1 MQYGSQCDLLSGIS
15 TLTYKLKRGEPY
27 RNWTRLKHQ
36 DYVTE
41 VGFPRLLVRK
51 IWCTL
56 GPIQLDFFAPSAIF
70 FRKWRKG
77 ASWAEPCM
85 A

>member
-1 MQYGSQCDLLSGIS
+1 MQLAVRNLNAYLQIEAWGTIS
-15 TLTYKLKRGEPY
+15 
-27 RNWTRLKHQ
+27 TRLKHQ

-56 GPIQLDFFAPSAIF
+56 GPIQLDFFVPSAIF